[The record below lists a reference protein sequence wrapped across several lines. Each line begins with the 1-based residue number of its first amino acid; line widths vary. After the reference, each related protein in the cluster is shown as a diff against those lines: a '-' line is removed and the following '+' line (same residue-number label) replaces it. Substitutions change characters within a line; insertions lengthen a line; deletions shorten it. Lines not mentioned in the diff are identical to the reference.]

1 MAMVILLD
9 KAHNEDVEKSSEIN
23 VPVDITQ
30 NLERYKPGYLGLTKE
45 DIDQVNGELDAYFAK
60 QKLGISVQIARENL
74 GLTQQQLTLLSGVP
88 QSEISRIEKGRA
100 NPTYLT
106 LCRLAKALEMP
117 APLSQG
123 LVAKD

>member
-1 MAMVILLD
+1 MMPF
-9 KAHNEDVEKSSEIN
+9 KRPKSGSIN
-23 VPVDITQ
+23 APVDITQ

-100 NPTYLT
+100 TQPT
-106 LCRLAKALEMP
+106 
-117 APLSQG
+117 
-123 LVAKD
+123 